1 MAWGLTLRSCT
12 RLHQRVLHAVIDG
25 DGQVGGHRP
34 RRGRPHRQRRV
45 GYTPLPQGI
54 GHVGPCAQH
63 CTHVKA
69 RPIAAELVCHGIPRA
84 TWACDSSALASAAYS
99 SSHKRCR
106 DTAAHTRMGPDSV
119 KRPHRG
125 TPWAAPRRRCA
136 RCDRPDTPAPAQVHP
151 THRWHGMYKPLVN
164 IRASQYVASGFP
176 WLRRSTACN
185 RSCAARG
192 LACSY

>member
-84 TWACDSSALASAAYS
+84 TWACDSSNL
-99 SSHKRCR
+99 RQLL
-106 DTAAHTRMGPDSV
+106 TAAVTKGVETLQRTHEWGRTVS
-119 KRPHRG
+119 K
-125 TPWAAPRRRCA
+125 
-136 RCDRPDTPAPAQVHP
+136 DRTEGL
-151 THRWHGMYKPLVN
+151 HGQRHVD
-164 IRASQYVASGFP
+164 
-176 WLRRSTACN
+176 
-185 RSCAARG
+185 AARG
-192 LACSY
+192 VTVRILQLLRRCIQHIVGMACTNLW